1 MPSSSFSRAAPRAC
15 SAPEVLA
22 INNATLHLLDL
33 DFSSLN
39 FDVVAAQLSG
49 TTAIEGA
56 CPISTAYAGHQY
68 GGFVRL
74 GDGRAILLGEHT
86 TSCGQRFDIQLK
98 GAGRTS
104 YSRRGDGLATL
115 PTMLKEFITSAAMQ
129 SLGVS
134 TTTPLA
140 LITSGD
146 PVEREKIFPGAV
158 LVRVAKSHI
167 RIGHFEYFTAFCSPQ
182 DQRTLLGYAVD
193 RHFPQLNNV
202 NELIPSFFQSVCSSY
217 LALIPKWQG
226 LGFVHGVMNTDN
238 FLVSGETI
246 DYGPCAFMDTFIPSH
261 AYSSIDELGRYCY
274 RMQPWITF
282 WNLGKL
288 AEALAP
294 AATQEEITKLK
305 ATMRWFQQSLWES
318 ILAEF
323 RTKLGLSTPSS
334 EDINLVSDL
343 LKLLEE
349 RVDFTNFFCELGLSI
364 LGNAPKKSAIYSS
377 ELSGWMARW
386 QRRLSTE
393 GRSKEQVAA
402 QMMTVNPWIIPRSH
416 EINSLMRRSEE
427 LDSHQLSN
435 EIQKLMCALSS
446 PYDYSK
452 IEERFVRPP
461 NPDEVILKTFC
472 GT

>member
-1 MPSSSFSRAAPRAC
+1 
-15 SAPEVLA
+15 
-22 INNATLHLLDL
+22 
-33 DFSSLN
+33 
-39 FDVVAAQLSG
+39 
-49 TTAIEGA
+49 
-56 CPISTAYAGHQY
+56 
-68 GGFVRL
+68 
-74 GDGRAILLGEHT
+74 
-86 TSCGQRFDIQLK
+86 
-98 GAGRTS
+98 
-104 YSRRGDGLATL
+104 
-115 PTMLKEFITSAAMQ
+115 
-129 SLGVS
+129 
-134 TTTPLA
+134 
-140 LITSGD
+140 
-146 PVEREKIFPGAV
+146 
-158 LVRVAKSHI
+158 
-167 RIGHFEYFTAFCSPQ
+167 
-182 DQRTLLGYAVD
+182 
-193 RHFPQLNNV
+193 
-202 NELIPSFFQSVCSSY
+202 
-217 LALIPKWQG
+217 
-226 LGFVHGVMNTDN
+226 
-238 FLVSGETI
+238 
-246 DYGPCAFMDTFIPSH
+246 
-261 AYSSIDELGRYCY
+261 
-274 RMQPWITF
+274 MQPWITF